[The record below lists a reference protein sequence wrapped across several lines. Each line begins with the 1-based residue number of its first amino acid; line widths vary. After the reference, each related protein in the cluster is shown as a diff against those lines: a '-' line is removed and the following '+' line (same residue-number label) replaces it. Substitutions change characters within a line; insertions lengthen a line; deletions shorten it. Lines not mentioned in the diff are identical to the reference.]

1 LAIFRVRLASN
12 PLQTDEY
19 VSDKFASEK
28 LRDTFHIE
36 KPSKILESTLDE
48 LSKFQDKLD
57 KSKNMKKTF
66 FSDIKSALREYHPP
80 VGLRVGNIIIRVD
93 KK

>member
-1 LAIFRVRLASN
+1 MTIFCVRLASN

-36 KPSKILESTLDE
+36 KPSEIIESTLDE
-48 LSKFQDKLD
+48 LSKFQEKFDQ
-57 KSKNMKKTF
+57 SKNMKDTF
-66 FSDIKSALREYHPP
+66 VSDIKNALREYHPP